1 VFDEGVAHVVFPRGS
16 HGRSRG
22 PARRPGTGACASA
35 ELGVDNLTDSKYFL
49 FHPFPGRTFLAG
61 LKVKL

>member
-1 VFDEGVAHVVFPRGS
+1 LGAAVA
-16 HGRSRG
+16 
-22 PARRPGTGACASA
+22 A

-49 FHPFPGRTFLAG
+49 FHPFPGRTFMVG